1 MVMLICITADVT
13 ILPINFK
20 ESIYMIMKK
29 FMAAALASMTVLTV
43 MPATNVSAATTAVS
57 TTASFVCMGVGEN
70 VKLSSTSGMTF
81 SSSNKNVATVA
92 SNGIVKAVGKG
103 TASIK
108 ATVSGKTKSY
118 AITVK
123 NAPTSI
129 KVGSTGEMRNNILGW
144 NETISGITFNDGANA
159 ASYGYTFTSSNPSAV
174 SVNKQGSTLTLKG
187 SMKGGT
193 SVIKAT
199 SYNGKSVSFTVNCN
213 RAARSHG
220 IIGTQCIVAGRIT
233 DAWASG
239 TNSGAATSVTMYA
252 SDDVNSST
260 VMKSGGKTV
269 TIPNGTKFTI
279 KGVSSKCD
287 AYGNYR
293 FKVTY
298 KGVTGWVKTNYAMI
312 NFGQYIPSVTV
323 ALSFNSATAGAK
335 KYKNSVQ
342 PSSSKSNMFNCDNNS
357 IPGISDVKRYGTNT
371 AWLRWDSAKKFASA
385 QTKFLKQGL
394 SLKLYDAYR
403 PSSTT
408 KAIHS
413 AWNTYINKNKLD
425 PTLINQIGSQQ
436 FVSMHNLGAA
446 IDTTL
451 IDINTNKELAMP
463 TAMQDLSWNSSW
475 NNHSGSWGG
484 NITNGKFNKSGTN
497 ENARANNAYAMNAVF
512 KSSGL
517 NTYTGEWWHFQDNDV
532 KKNGYLTSRAVIY
545 NIDGNKI

>member
-1 MVMLICITADVT
+1 MV
-13 ILPINFK
+13 
-20 ESIYMIMKK
+20 MKK
-29 FMAAALASMTVLTV
+29 FMAAVLASMTALTV
-43 MPATNVSAATTAVS
+43 MPITSVSAATTTTAVS
-57 TTASFVCMGVGEN
+57 ATTSSVCMGVGEN
-70 VKLSSTSGMTF
+70 VKLSSASGTTF

-118 AITVK
+118 AVTVK

-129 KVGSTGEMRNNILGW
+129 KVGSTGEMRNNILGY
-144 NETISGITFNDGANA
+144 NETLDGITFNDGAGA
-159 ASYGYTFTSSNPSAV
+159 ASYGYTFTSSNPKAV
-174 SVNKQGSTLTLKG
+174 SVNRQGSTLTLKG
-187 SMKGGT
+187 SMRGGT

-199 SYNGKSVSFTVNCN
+199 SYNGKSVSFTVKCN

-233 DAWASG
+233 DSWASG
-239 TNSGAATSVTMYA
+239 SNSSAATSVTMYA
-252 SDDVNSST
+252 SGDVNSSA
-260 VMKSGGKTV
+260 VKKSGGKTV
-269 TIPNGTKFTI
+269 TIPNGTKLTV
-279 KGVSSKCD
+279 KNVSTKHD

-293 FKVTY
+293 FMVTY
-298 KGVTGWVKTNYAMI
+298 KGVTGWVKTNYTMI

-323 ALSFNSATAGAK
+323 ALSFNSSTAGAP

-342 PSSSKSNMFNCDNNS
+342 SASSKSNMFNYNNKS
-357 IPGISDVKRYGTNT
+357 ISGVSDVKRYGTNT

-408 KAIHS
+408 KAIYN
-413 AWNTYINKNKLD
+413 AWYKYIDKNKLES
-425 PTLINQIGSQQ
+425 TLIWQIGSQQ

-451 IDINTNKELAMP
+451 VDINTNKELAMP
-463 TAMQDLSWNSSW
+463 TAMQDLSWNSAWARVKNGKSYGW
-475 NNHSGSWGG
+475 KKNV
-484 NITNGKFNKSGTN
+484 TNGQFSKKGT
-497 ENARANNAYAMNAVF
+497 EAKDRANNAYAMNSVF
-512 KSSGL
+512 ASSGL
-517 NTYTGEWWHFQDNDV
+517 GTYDGEWWHFQDDSLKIGNSSLSS
-532 KKNGYLTSRAVIY
+532 KAVIY
-545 NIDGNKI
+545 NIDGSKI